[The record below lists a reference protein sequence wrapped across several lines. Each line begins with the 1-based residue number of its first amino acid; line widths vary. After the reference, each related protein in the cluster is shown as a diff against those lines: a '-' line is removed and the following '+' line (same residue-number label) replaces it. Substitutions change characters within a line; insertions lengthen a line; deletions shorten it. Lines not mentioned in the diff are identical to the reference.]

1 MTVSVPMQRRAPV
14 APQLV
19 VVNGGERCP
28 TGAQIRPLSWSF
40 SYCRWSRGWVGP
52 NFQAGYAGSIPFT
65 RSTVKLHLS
74 WGFVAPGGQ
83 ANAPYRPFRA
93 PFAAQLAVVNG
104 GEWCPRGAGFRRLNW

>member
-52 NFQAGYAGSIPFT
+52 NFQAGYAGSIPVT
-65 RSTVKLHLS
+65 RSAAKPQLS
-74 WGFVAPGGQ
+74 WDFVASGGW
-83 ANAPYRPFRA
+83 ADMPKTPFRA
-93 PFAAQLAVVNG
+93 AVA
-104 GEWCPRGAGFRRLNW
+104 PQ